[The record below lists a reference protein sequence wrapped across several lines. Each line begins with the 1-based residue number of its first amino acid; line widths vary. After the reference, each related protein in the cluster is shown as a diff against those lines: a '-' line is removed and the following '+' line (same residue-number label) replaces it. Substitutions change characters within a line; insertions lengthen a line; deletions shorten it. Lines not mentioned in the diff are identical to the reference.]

1 MKLQLNEISFIKD
14 CIGNTTIKGS
24 DSVFVG
30 DLIKK
35 ILKERDRLLALEKKK
50 QAEMQEVYIKQ

>member
-14 CIGNTTIKGS
+14 CIWNTTIKGS

-50 QAEMQEVYIKQ
+50 QAEIQEVYIKQ

>member
-1 MKLQLNEISFIKD
+1 MKLQLNEITFIKD
-14 CIGNTTIKGS
+14 CIWNTTIKGS

-30 DLIKK
+30 DLLKK
-35 ILKERDRLLALEKKK
+35 ILKESDRLLALEKKK

>member
-1 MKLQLNEISFIKD
+1 MKLELNEISFIKD
-14 CIGNTTIKGS
+14 CIWNTTIKGS

-35 ILKERDRLLALEKKK
+35 ILKEGNRLTALEKKK
-50 QAEMQEVYIKQ
+50 QSEMQEVYIKE